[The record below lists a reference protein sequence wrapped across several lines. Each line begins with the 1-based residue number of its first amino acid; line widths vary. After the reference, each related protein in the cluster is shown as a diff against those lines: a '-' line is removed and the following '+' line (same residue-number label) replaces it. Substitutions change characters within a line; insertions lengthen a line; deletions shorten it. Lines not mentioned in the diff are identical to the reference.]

1 MSVNSAIGL
10 FGGNNAPVSVPII
23 SIDTDFPQNV
33 ASGDTANA
41 LTNFVVPKGS
51 FLLQGWINILSDG
64 GINDITQCDVQV
76 EVNGLAVQTT
86 EGGNGS
92 SVATL
97 PFSGLLI
104 VSDGTATLTIEIT
117 ATIASAGA
125 WDIGISG
132 TNQAKIYL
140 LQIA

>member
-23 SIDTDFPQNV
+23 SIFTDAPQNV
-33 ASGDTANA
+33 ASGDTVNA

-51 FLLQGWINILSDG
+51 FLLQGFINILSDG
-64 GINDITQCDVQV
+64 GVNAITQCDALV
-76 EVNGLAVQTT
+76 EINGVPIQTI

-92 SVATL
+92 SVSTL
-97 PFSGLLI
+97 PFPGVLI
-104 VSDGTATLTIEIT
+104 VSDGNDSLDIVIT
-117 ATIASAGA
+117 ATVATAGA
-125 WDIGISG
+125 WDTGLSG

>member
-23 SIDTDFPQNV
+23 SINTDEPQNV

-64 GINDITQCDVQV
+64 GINAVVQCDAQV

-92 SVATL
+92 AVSTI

-104 VSDGTATLTIEIT
+104 VSDGTATLTIELT

-125 WDIGISG
+125 WDTGISG